1 MGSILCTVSSVAFRY
16 GSIGELD
23 AYTFYHLLRLR
34 SQVFVVEKQTPRQ
47 ELDDADTDPSTLHF
61 WADRGDVVLSQLRLI
76 AVDPET
82 VRISRV
88 CTLAAERGHG
98 LAQRLIEYAIAEAG
112 SRLVTV
118 HAHARAVS
126 WFEQFGFTVC
136 GDKFVADGFPHLPM
150 RL

>member
-1 MGSILCTVSSVAFRY
+1 MSNLAFRY
-16 GSIGELD
+16 GTIDQLD
-23 AYTFYHLLRLR
+23 AYTLYHLLRLR
-34 SQVFVVEKQTPRQ
+34 TQVFVVEKQTPRQ
-47 ELDDADTDPSTLHF
+47 ELDEVDTDPATLHF
-61 WADRGDVVLSQLRLI
+61 WADRGEDVLSQLRLAI
-76 AVDPET
+76 VGPDE

-88 CTLAAERGHG
+88 CTLASARGQG

-112 SRLVTV
+112 DRLVTV

-136 GDKFVADGFPHLPM
+136 GERFIADGFPHLPM